1 MSHCYFGHLV
11 PGHQQRRSITLTFKT
26 TTTTAKEKSLG
37 EEKKW
42 YHFAAATLL

>member
-26 TTTTAKEKSLG
+26 TTTTTAKEKSLG
-37 EEKKW
+37 EEKK
-42 YHFAAATLL
+42 